1 MTYDSIIIGA
11 GFAGAVTARSLAEG
25 GKRVLVIESRPH
37 VGGNAYD
44 CPDDAGI
51 IIHKYGPHIFHTN
64 DKEVFD
70 FLSRF
75 TAWRA
80 YSHEVVGSVHGKY
93 IPIPFNLNSLYL
105 AFGAEK
111 AARLE
116 KKLVSEYG
124 TGKKVSILDL
134 KKSGD
139 AEICGLADYVYEN
152 VFLHYTEKQWGTA
165 PEDIDPAVTARVP
178 VFVSRDNRYFQDE
191 YQGMP
196 RDGYTALF
204 DSMLSHEN
212 ITLRLGTEAAGVLSL
227 DGGETR
233 FEDEPFSGSVI
244 YTGAAD
250 ELFGCALGRLP
261 YRTLDFEFQ
270 TLPMDWFQPKGTVN
284 YTVDEKFT
292 RITEFKH
299 LTGQT
304 VRGKTTILREYP
316 RQYEGRKGEIPY
328 YAVNNAEN
336 DALYAK
342 YAAMA
347 GEYKNLYLL
356 GRLAE
361 YRYYN
366 MDAIAARAL
375 KLGKELLA
383 RA

>member
-1 MTYDSIIIGA
+1 MVYDSIIVGA
-11 GFAGAVTARSLAEG
+11 GFAGAATARVLAEG
-25 GKRVLVIESRPH
+25 GERVLIVESRPH
-37 VGGNAYD
+37 TGGNAYD
-44 CPDDAGI
+44 CADKAGVLV
-51 IIHKYGPHIFHTN
+51 HKYGPHIFHTG

-75 TAWRA
+75 TAWRD
-80 YSHEVVGSVHGKY
+80 YEHEVVGSVHGKY
-93 IPIPFNLNSLYL
+93 LPIPFNLNSLYL
-105 AFGAEK
+105 AFDAEK
-111 AARLE
+111 AVRLE

-124 TGKKVSILDL
+124 MEKKVSILDL

-139 AEICGLADYVYEN
+139 AEIEELAAYVYEN

-178 VFVSRDNRYFQDE
+178 VYISRDNRYFQDE

-196 RDGYTALF
+196 ADGYAKLF
-204 DSMLSHEN
+204 DDMLRHEN
-212 ITLRLGTEAAGVLSL
+212 ITVRLNTGAADVLS
-227 DGGETR
+227 
-233 FEDEPFSGSVI
+233 FENGAVLFEGEPFSGSVV

-261 YRTLDFEFQ
+261 YRTLDFVFE

-284 YTVDEKFT
+284 YTVDEDFT

-304 VRGKTTILREYP
+304 VHGKTTILKEYP
-316 RQYEGRKGEIPY
+316 RQYGGCKDEIPY
-328 YAVNNAEN
+328 YAVNSREN
-336 DALYAK
+336 DELYGK

-347 GEYKNLYLL
+347 SEYKNLYLL

-366 MDAIAARAL
+366 MDAITARAL
-375 KLGKELLA
+375 KLGAELLGK
-383 RA
+383 